1 MIKKYDEF
9 LLENIQKAK
18 SIYKQKLEDFE
29 SLRNKLEKANRSG
42 WMGKFAELL
51 FNGIPKKELED
62 LFTSLEDLK
71 KKNININIDSFD
83 SYEKLLDE
91 IIKIENQYKLKSV
104 LNKFPKKQKDLVNYS
119 ISPTSPKQFKGKL
132 LARLTKLSNMDNK
145 SLFINKVSSFND
157 IQSLYNA
164 LVIFTDSS
172 GMVYTR
178 EYVKSILDAYLK
190 LVYEDSRFIIV
201 EAKTHAAIV
210 KIGKDTS
217 WCIVR
222 SAQQFKSYTR
232 DNRKQFVIIDY
243 SKGFFENDYK
253 IGFTTDSNSI
263 LYAHDISDKSVI
275 PYTQKLLNDSN
286 ISIKKL
292 GGYANTTLESLEK
305 MSAEKIVNTLAEKVL
320 DISMDDIYKLFNLLE
335 EKKVSAYDKK
345 NLIKNIIKSILNN
358 KEITEKEFDK
368 YKTKVKN
375 KELFDEIKNKL
386 ITDELV
392 IESSPSDPFKY
403 NLDLHYKYYKSW
415 DFSFK
420 DSSRWTFLNYID
432 KLIMLEEDKKLNDVL
447 KYSEIFLHYLSTE
460 ENLTIEQ
467 AILKILCLGNINEIT
482 KKEVDLGYSD
492 NYISQLLDAL
502 EEKYQ
507 PIATNSARWSILKAS
522 YIIKNK
528 LGIKYH
534 YDDKKVDRLYSSNL
548 QQIKFK
554 LTDILK
560 TENIIKE
567 PIIIKSL
574 NNLTEKLNF
583 LKDFDCSIVCSAISI
598 IGLFRDQLL
607 RSRKIP
613 TLYKNVN
620 YTEEFKLIFEIFSPY
635 LTRKSGYLYFK
646 DEVKLPF
653 KFKVKFKWLEE
664 PREIEITIK
673 DGN

>member
-51 FNGIPKKELED
+51 FSGIPKKELDD

-83 SYEKLLDE
+83 NYEKLLDE
-91 IIKIENQYKLKSV
+91 IIKIENQYKLKSL
-104 LNKFPKKQKDLVNYS
+104 LNRFPKKQKDLVNDS
-119 ISPTSPKQFKGKL
+119 ISITSPKQFKGNL
-132 LARLTKLSNMDNK
+132 LGRLTKLSDMDNK
-145 SLFINKVSSFND
+145 SLFINKISSFND

-178 EYVKSILDAYLK
+178 EYVKSILYGDLK

-253 IGFTTDSNSI
+253 IGFTIDSNSI
-263 LYAHDISDKSVI
+263 LFSHDISDKSVI

-292 GGYANTTLESLEK
+292 GGYANTTLESLKK
-305 MSAEKIVNTLAEKVL
+305 MSASKIANTLAEKAL
-320 DISMDDIYKLFNLLE
+320 DISMDDIYKLINLLE
-335 EKKVSAYDKK
+335 EKKVSRFYQKY
-345 NLIKNIIKSILNN
+345 LTKNIIKGLLNN
-358 KEITEKEFDK
+358 NEITEKEFDK

-375 KELFDEIKNKL
+375 KILFKDIKRELIL
-386 ITDELV
+386 DELV
-392 IESSPSDPFKY
+392 IESTPSDPFKY

-415 DFSFK
+415 DFSLDI
-420 DSSRWTFLNYID
+420 DSSQRTFFFYIE
-432 KLIMLEEDKKLNDVL
+432 KLIGLEENKKLDDVL
-447 KYSEIFLHYLSTE
+447 KYSEIILHYLSSE
-460 ENLTIEQ
+460 KRLTNEQ
-467 AILKILCLGNINEIT
+467 DILKILCLKNINEIAQ
-482 KKEVDLGYSD
+482 KEVDFGYSN
-492 NYISQLLDAL
+492 NYISELLDVM
-502 EEKYQ
+502 EQKHQHQE
-507 PIATNSARWSILKAS
+507 ILKAS
-522 YIIKNK
+522 YLIKNK
-528 LGIKYH
+528 LAIKYH
-534 YDDKKVDRLYSSNL
+534 YDDKKVDNLFSSSNVY
-548 QQIKFK
+548 QQKFK
-554 LTDILK
+554 IPDILK

-567 PIIIKSL
+567 PIVIRSL
-574 NNLTEKLNF
+574 NNLTEKINF
-583 LKDFDCSIVCSAISI
+583 LKDFDCSIVCSAQSI
-598 IGLFRDQLL
+598 IDLFTNQVH
-607 RSRKIP
+607 SSKKIP
-613 TLYKNVN
+613 TLYKNWN
-620 YTEEFKLIFEIFSPY
+620 YSDDFIFLFEIFSPY
-635 LTRKSGYLYFK
+635 LTRKSNKYGYNYLDFK
-646 DEVKLPF
+646 DEIKLPF
-653 KFKVKFKWLEE
+653 KFKVKFKLLKE
-664 PREIEITIK
+664 PREIEITII
-673 DGN
+673 DRN